1 MIKVTPKLTSHQAG
15 KGLKQTAKSVS
26 GLPYEE
32 PLNNYLDKKMADM
45 LDPSMGMETA
55 RRKIQTT
62 IQNIKSY
69 FKK

>member
-1 MIKVTPKLTSHQAG
+1 MIKVTPKLTSHNAVKNGQ
-15 KGLKQTAKSVS
+15 KTIKTVS

-32 PLNNYLDKKMADM
+32 PLNNYLDQKAADL

-62 IQNIKSY
+62 LQSIKSY

>member
-1 MIKVTPKLTSHQAG
+1 MIKVTPKLTPQQPA
-15 KGLKQTAKSVS
+15 KGVQKAAKTVS

-32 PLNNYLDKKMADM
+32 PLNNYLDQKAADL
-45 LDPSMGMETA
+45 LDPSMGMEAA

-62 IQNIKSY
+62 LQNIKSY